1 MRDFNLYSVTLYQ
14 IQRFLAV
21 AELSSFTKAAQTLNL
36 AQPVVSKSILSLEQT
51 LGLILFL
58 REKSTVRLTPAG
70 RHFYTFWRT
79 MVPMMEQNIERAHSL
94 QQGMLGQITV
104 GVHNIYDI
112 GYFFMPIVN
121 RFRRKYPQIKL
132 YTKCYSFPGLKRRVA
147 AGTIDVAFTSKFEG
161 DSIQAYESEQFGVR
175 DVLLFPL
182 TAVMLETNPLARQER
197 VTVPDLRYQ
206 RFIIHSPSKVPAYHK
221 LICDMCMEYGF
232 LPIEYEYVEDAT
244 SFALSLSDDNQ
255 VYIVDRAAKHE
266 AGIPLKMFDLENTV
280 SGVSLL
286 WKQSAPN
293 PAVSL
298 FLDEC
303 TLFFQEHPDPFADA
317 KRPE

>member
-14 IQRFLAV
+14 IQRFLVV
-21 AELSSFTKAAQTLNL
+21 AELASFTKAAQRLNL
-36 AQPVVSKSILSLEQT
+36 AQPVVSKSIISLEQS

-58 REKSTVRLTPAG
+58 REKGRVRLTPAG
-70 RHFYTFWRT
+70 QHFYTFWRT
-79 MVPMMEQNIERAHSL
+79 MVPLMEQNIERSHSL
-94 QQGMLGQITV
+94 QQGKLGQITV

-112 GYFFMPIVN
+112 GYFFLPIVN
-121 RFRRKYPQIKL
+121 RFRKKYPHIKL

-147 AGTIDVAFTSKFEG
+147 AGTIDAAFTSKFEG

-175 DVLLFPL
+175 DVLRFPL
-182 TAVMLETNPLARQER
+182 TAVMLDTNPLARQEK

-221 LICDMCMEYGF
+221 LITDMCMEYGF
-232 LPIEYEYVEDAT
+232 MPIEYEYVEDAT
-244 SFALSLSDDNQ
+244 SFALSLSDDDQ

-266 AGIPLKMFDLENTV
+266 EDIPLKMYDLDGTV

-286 WKQSAPN
+286 WKAGAAN
-293 PAVSL
+293 PALEL

-303 TLFFQEHPDPFADA
+303 TLFFKEHPDPYNE
-317 KRPE
+317 PEKPI